1 MATATELWGYRG
13 LIGNLAQRELKAK
26 YKRSVLGWLWSLINP
41 ATTLIIYTVV
51 FGTLLKIEPPI
62 AGNGHTKS
70 FALFLFAALVVWNFF
85 NAVLNGS
92 MIALI
97 SAGPLLRRVYFPPE
111 CPPIANMLAG
121 LTQTLLEVVILVA
134 VLVIVGN
141 LGWTVLLA
149 PFLLLLLG
157 MFSIGVALVASLFNV
172 RYRDVNYLITILLQL
187 LFYATPIIYPYTL
200 VQENAPKWIE
210 VAVTMNPL
218 TQFVGAA
225 RNIFYLQQVPSAGRC
240 LGLVAISL
248 VSLFAGW
255 AIFRAGSRDVIE
267 EL

>member
-41 ATTLIIYTVV
+41 ATTLVIYTIV
-51 FGTLLKIEPPI
+51 FGTLLQIEVPV
-62 AGNGHTKS
+62 AGNGHTES

-121 LTQTLLEVVILVA
+121 LIQTLLEVVILVV
-134 VLVIVGN
+134 VLVMVGN
-141 LGWTVLLA
+141 LGWTVLLT
-149 PFLLLLLG
+149 PFLLVLLG

-172 RYRDVNYLITILLQL
+172 RYRDVNYLITIALQL

-200 VQENAPKWIE
+200 VEDKAPRWIE
-210 VAVTMNPL
+210 IAVTVNPL

-225 RNIFYLQQVPSAGRC
+225 RDIFYLQQVPSAGRC
-240 LGLVAISL
+240 LGLLGISL
-248 VSLFAGW
+248 TSLLAGW